1 MARAL
6 IVGCGCRGRALG
18 RALIEE
24 GWVVRGTTRNPD
36 RLDEINA
43 DGIEAVVADPDLI
56 GTVVDHIDGVSAIF
70 WLMGSAKAEPE
81 VLAAIHGPRLERLL
95 EEAIDTHLRLIVYEA
110 AGPVQDRYFD
120 DGREVIAKFERV
132 HRIPARVVEA
142 DPADFENWLHGMV
155 EAARSM

>member
-56 GTVVDHIDGVSAIF
+56 GTVVDHIDGVAAVF

-95 EEAIDTHLRLIVYEA
+95 DEAIDTHLRLIVYEA
-110 AGPVQDRYFD
+110 AGPVQDRYFA
-120 DGREVIAKFERV
+120 DGREVVEKFERV
-132 HRIPARVVEA
+132 HRIPARVVDT
-142 DPADFENWLHGMV
+142 DPAEFENWLERMV
-155 EAARSM
+155 EAAQSM